1 LVIAYALG
9 ILERALE
16 PFPEAL
22 AAYKEARREHL
33 APSGLKSEPDVKA
46 ESMSLVG

>member
-1 LVIAYALG
+1 VIAYALG

-22 AAYKEARREHL
+22 AVYKQARLEQMDVSAVSCL
-33 APSGLKSEPDVKA
+33 PDLNV
-46 ESMSLVG
+46 SSVSVVN